1 MSSFQSSAPANPE
14 KPVHAGQ
21 FKPGQSGNP
30 AGKPKGARHKTT
42 LAIESLLEGDADA
55 ITQKAIEMAKG
66 GDATAIRMCLDRLAP
81 PRKDAAVCFALPPIK
96 TIADAVEASSAL
108 LAAIADGDVTPD
120 EGSRIM
126 SLLTSHKVL
135 VETGEFERRL
145 EILEAKK

>member
-14 KPVHAGQ
+14 KPVHAGL

-42 LAIESLLEGDADA
+42 LAIESMLEGDAEA

-81 PRKDAAVCFALPPIK
+81 PRKDAAVCFSLSPIK

>member
-1 MSSFQSSAPANPE
+1 MNTLSQRTPTNPE
-14 KPVHAGQ
+14 KPAHAGQ

-42 LAIESLLEGDADA
+42 LAIEALLEGDAEA
-55 ITQKAIEMAKG
+55 ITKKAIEMAKR

-81 PRKDAAVCFALPPIK
+81 LRKDAAVRFTLPPIK
-96 TIADAVEASSAL
+96 TIAEAVEASSEL

-145 EILEAKK
+145 EALEARK